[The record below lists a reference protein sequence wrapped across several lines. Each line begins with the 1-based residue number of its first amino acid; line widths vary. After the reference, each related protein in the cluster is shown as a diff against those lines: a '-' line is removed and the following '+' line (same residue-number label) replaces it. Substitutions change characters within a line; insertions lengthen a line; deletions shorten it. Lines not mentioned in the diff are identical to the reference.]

1 MTNKT
6 IIILI
11 GLVAAQ
17 ILATLHVYL
26 SNTELFNTLKAVTE
40 AGYLAVPNTH
50 VMQSLKGF
58 WPAFCGGIFFT
69 LTVGAFLTLF
79 SFACIITW
87 DSTTGRSNSFL
98 IMLVIFWLSSIFAVN
113 SNGICPTGITHFV
126 LIPATVFGAVLIGK
140 RKPEVKIP
148 EVKIQDKENSEI
160 ENQKSK
166 IKNLII
172 HIVFFSVLALTGSM
186 AITEDIFVKIRDNL
200 LLSNPVGIKVNS
212 FYYKYTLYAAEVF
225 KSDTQKLM
233 RTCRLSIDNKTLAR
247 QMKKI
252 LLNYNYLVID
262 KETDK
267 VNLDIVQKA
276 ANNEQ
281 QSITLFFKKNNRIT
295 LETTS
300 REFSSKPWQILKD
313 FSEKN
318 DRHIFLRTFTFSS
331 LQIVSAVILYL
342 ILFIPFRIISGF
354 FLTKSEASI
363 AAGAICLFM
372 GLTVLGYISFGEKIN
387 INKENLS
394 EILESDN
401 WQHRTA
407 ALHFIEE
414 SGIDIDKYP
423 AYEKLMSSPHIP
435 ERFRLAKAMGF
446 SRSHKTYQ
454 ELLLLL
460 DDSNFNVVYNAFEA
474 LGRRREKKAVGEILK
489 QIKSSDNWYVQLYAY
504 KALRKIGWRQGVGSE
519 K

>member
-6 IIILI
+6 ITILI

-26 SNTELFNTLKAVTE
+26 SNTELFNTVKAVTE
-40 AGYLAVPNTH
+40 AGYLAVPNAH

-69 LTVGAFLTLF
+69 LTIGAFLTLF

-87 DSTTGRSNSFL
+87 DSTTERSNSFL
-98 IMLVIFWLSSIFAVN
+98 IMLVIFWLSSIFAVS
-113 SNGICPTGITHFV
+113 SNGISPTGITHFV

-140 RKPEVKIP
+140 RKSEVRIP
-148 EVKIQDKENSEI
+148 EVRTEDKENSEI

-172 HIVFFSVLALTGSM
+172 HIVIFLVLALTGSM
-186 AITEDIFVKIRDNL
+186 AITENIFVKIRDNL
-200 LLSNPVGIKVNS
+200 LLSNPVGIKVNG

-225 KSDTQKLM
+225 RSDTQKLM
-233 RTCRLSIDNKTLAR
+233 RTCRLSIDNETLAR

-252 LLNYNYLVID
+252 LLNYNYLIID

-267 VNLDIVQKA
+267 VNLDIVQKPA
-276 ANNEQ
+276 DNKSAT
-281 QSITLFFKKNNRIT
+281 SLFFKKNNRIT
-295 LETTS
+295 LEITS
-300 REFSSKPWQILKD
+300 REFFNKPWQILKD

-318 DRHIFLRTFTFSS
+318 DRHIFLRSFTFSS
-331 LQIVSAVILYL
+331 LQILSAVILYL

-354 FLTKSEASI
+354 FLTRSKASI
-363 AAGAICLFM
+363 VAGALCLFM

-394 EILESDN
+394 EMLESDN

-423 AYEKLMSSPHIP
+423 AYEKLMSSLHIS

-454 ELLLLL
+454 ELLILL
-460 DDSNFNVVYNAFEA
+460 DDSNFNVVYSAFEA

-489 QIKSSDNWYVQLYAY
+489 RIKSSDNWYVQLYAY
-504 KALRKIGWRQGVGSE
+504 KALRKIGWKQGSG